1 MLDAKNGKG
10 NEVFAFVPKEMIEL
24 QNQGFLLDGGAD
36 TGGKNKLYYGIDGE
50 WTAHTVYVS
59 DPNGK
64 LTVDG
69 GSRIV
74 QNDAGEDE
82 TINLKGKQ
90 WVYGGLRMGG
100 RSYYSLDL
108 TDMSSPKVKFHIDPN
123 NKQVHYLDG
132 STTESKTIDELKYM
146 GQSWSKPTLAYVN
159 WFGKR
164 KLVMIVGGGYDAGST
179 PGLSLIHI

>member
-1 MLDAKNGKG
+1 
-10 NEVFAFVPKEMIEL
+10 MIEL

-69 GSRIV
+69 GSRII

-100 RSYYSLDL
+100 E
-108 TDMSSPKVKFHIDPN
+108 V
-123 NKQVHYLDG
+123 
-132 STTESKTIDELKYM
+132 TIL
-146 GQSWSKPTLAYVN
+146 
-159 WFGKR
+159 
-164 KLVMIVGGGYDAGST
+164 
-179 PGLSLIHI
+179 